1 MSTVRGVKVLNL
13 LVLITPLT
21 FLWAA
26 IHGFSG
32 GVCVHSYA
40 QKSCGNNPVI
50 GYQTVGWVSAVL
62 FVLSVTL
69 IIAVAR
75 RDR

>member
-1 MSTVRGVKVLNL
+1 MKVLNL

-26 IHGFSG
+26 IHGFHG

-40 QKSCGNNPVI
+40 QNSCGNNPTI
-50 GYQTVGWVSAVL
+50 SYGTVGWVSAAV
-62 FVLSVTL
+62 FVLSVV
-69 IIAVAR
+69 IILLAAH
-75 RDR
+75 RDRP